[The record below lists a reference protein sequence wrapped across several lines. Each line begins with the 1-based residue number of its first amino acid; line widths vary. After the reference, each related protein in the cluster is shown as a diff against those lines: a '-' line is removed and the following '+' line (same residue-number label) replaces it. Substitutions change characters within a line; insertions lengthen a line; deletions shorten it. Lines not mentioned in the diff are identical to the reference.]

1 MLGGRQT
8 RSSTSVIAATSSSGG
23 IDQTTG
29 GGGGGYNDSHRLF
42 LQAMLSHRLL
52 AEDKALEIYHRV
64 CDLTQGM
71 DGLRCDN
78 LAPPLTKRK

>member
-23 IDQTTG
+23 IDQTT